1 MPEVVIQENDE
12 LVVFGLTKDVERFI
26 DING

>member
-1 MPEVVIQENDE
+1 MPDVIIEENDE